1 MEEALPQYKRLH
13 RELKEKIVSGSIAKG
28 ALLPSENELC
38 AAYNITRATVRQG
51 LQELVKEGFI
61 EKRTG
66 IGSVVVNDRNNLGLL
81 TFKGFSE
88 VLESTSLSST
98 TQNLCLEKRAVW
110 PTPFFYELSEAEK
123 KAGYFFFERLRSV
136 EQQPVMLELTYIP
149 GMDIDDFLDKM
160 SNVSLFSTLFRT
172 YKIEVLKVLQ
182 DVRAVG
188 APTEVARQLRLEP
201 DEPLL
206 HIHRKY
212 LTTKPDFHIYSS
224 LFCNTQKYALSNF
237 FS

>member
-1 MEEALPQYKRLH
+1 MAETLPRYKKLH
-13 RELKEKIVSGSIAKG
+13 LELKEKIVSGTIAKG
-28 ALLPSENELC
+28 SLLPSENALS
-38 AAYNITRATVRQG
+38 ATYKVTRATVRQG

-66 IGSVVVNDRNNLGLL
+66 IGSVVVNDRNTLGLL

-88 VLESTSLSST
+88 VMESTPLSAT

-110 PTPFFYELSEAEK
+110 PNPFFYALSRMEK
-123 KAGYFFFERLRSV
+123 MAGCFFLERLRSV
-136 EQQPVMLELTYIP
+136 EGHPVMLERTYVPRI
-149 GMDIDDFLDKM
+149 DIDHFLEEM
-160 SNVSLFSTLFRT
+160 SGASLFGTLFRA

-182 DVRAVG
+182 DVRAVS
-188 APTEVARQLRLEP
+188 APKRLAEQLDLEP
-201 DEPLL
+201 REPLL

-212 LTTKPDFHIYSS
+212 LTNKPDFHIYSV
-224 LFCNTQKYALSNF
+224 LYCNTEKYALSNF

>member
-1 MEEALPQYKRLH
+1 
-13 RELKEKIVSGSIAKG
+13 V
-28 ALLPSENELC
+28 
-38 AAYNITRATVRQG
+38 
-51 LQELVKEGFI
+51 
-61 EKRTG
+61 
-66 IGSVVVNDRNNLGLL
+66 
-81 TFKGFSE
+81 
-88 VLESTSLSST
+88 
-98 TQNLCLEKRAVW
+98 
-110 PTPFFYELSEAEK
+110 LSEAEK

-188 APTEVARQLRLEP
+188 APAEVAKQLRLEP

-224 LFCNTQKYALSNF
+224 LFCNTRKYALSNF